1 MRKNKKDDRLLS
13 SHDLPFKAFFS
24 ENEVARS
31 FLEENLPN
39 HLIDRLDFSTLKI
52 AKDSFVDKKLSQYFS
67 DILYEV
73 KLQGKPALVYLLF
86 DHKSKEDKF
95 TGFQLLKYMVRIW
108 ESYFKQNKKVGYL
121 PIIIPMVVYH
131 GEKKWRIN
139 SRFNSLFEE
148 TEHMEEYIPNFRYDV
163 YDVSHIPDEDI
174 KGHVLLKICLTALKY
189 IMSPGLQDKLKDIF
203 VLFDKLSD
211 KKKATEYLEVLLR
224 YLAASARSIEK
235 KDLEEAVT
243 RYIEKGGEIMQTIA
257 EKLLEQG
264 KEEGIQEG
272 IREGRLQVVKKALEA
287 GFPEDVIS
295 QISGLSIEEIRIFKI
310 KKKPA
315 YKKQTVH

>member
-1 MRKNKKDDRLLS
+1 
-13 SHDLPFKAFFS
+13 
-24 ENEVARS
+24 
-31 FLEENLPN
+31 
-39 HLIDRLDFSTLKI
+39 
-52 AKDSFVDKKLSQYFS
+52 
-67 DILYEV
+67 
-73 KLQGKPALVYLLF
+73 
-86 DHKSKEDKF
+86 
-95 TGFQLLKYMVRIW
+95 
-108 ESYFKQNKKVGYL
+108 
-121 PIIIPMVVYH
+121 
-131 GEKKWRIN
+131 
-139 SRFNSLFEE
+139 
-148 TEHMEEYIPNFRYDV
+148 
-163 YDVSHIPDEDI
+163 
-174 KGHVLLKICLTALKY
+174 
-189 IMSPGLQDKLKDIF
+189 MSPGLQDKLKDIF

-224 YLAASARSIEK
+224 YLAASARSLEK

-295 QISGLSIEEIRIFKI
+295 QISGLSIEEIRIFKT
-310 KKKPA
+310 KKKPG